1 MSIAIQLTHKVS
13 LACKTLT
20 RARSSLR
27 SFSCNLRRLVP
38 PSALHKTCHPAR
50 PEVSSFNRFCGPPQ
64 FLRVSYK
71 FAYLMSLLCKCF
83 QNVVQESLLF
93 YLILRPLYNVGRR
106 VVEIMGHLDG
116 TCTSMFLKASSISI
130 KGHLKNCLFIWASL
144 ACNGT

>member
-1 MSIAIQLTHKVS
+1 
-13 LACKTLT
+13 
-20 RARSSLR
+20 
-27 SFSCNLRRLVP
+27 
-38 PSALHKTCHPAR
+38 
-50 PEVSSFNRFCGPPQ
+50 
-64 FLRVSYK
+64 
-71 FAYLMSLLCKCF
+71 MSLLCKCF